1 MLNVFRAFKS
11 VVMIMSKDYVVML
24 GTSYLIDYSVS
35 QVVGSFE
42 PEFFAQVR
50 EKGVTP
56 KFFRDENEANLVAKR
71 LGGTVGVVSW
81 KGDKDA

>member
-1 MLNVFRAFKS
+1 M
-11 VVMIMSKDYVVML
+11 MIMSKDYVVML

-35 QVVGSFE
+35 QVVGTFE

-50 EKGVTP
+50 EKGITP
-56 KFFRDENEANLVAKR
+56 MFFRDKDKANLVAKR
-71 LGGTVGVVSW
+71 LGGVVVVASD

>member
-1 MLNVFRAFKS
+1 MA
-11 VVMIMSKDYVVML
+11 MSKDYVVML
-24 GTSYLIDYSVS
+24 GTSYLTDYAVY
-35 QVVGSFE
+35 QPGGTFE
-42 PEFFAQVR
+42 PEFIASVR

-71 LGGTVGVVSW
+71 LGGVVVVASW

>member
-1 MLNVFRAFKS
+1 MLSCLAPATSPTMQFISRG
-11 VVMIMSKDYVVML
+11 
-24 GTSYLIDYSVS
+24 GT
-35 QVVGSFE
+35 FE
-42 PEFFAQVR
+42 PEFIASVR

-71 LGGTVGVVSW
+71 LGGVVVVASW

>member
-1 MLNVFRAFKS
+1 M
-11 VVMIMSKDYVVML
+11 VMIMSKDYVVML

-56 KFFRDENEANLVAKR
+56 KFFKDKDKANLVAKR
-71 LGGTVGVVSW
+71 LGGTVIEASD

>member
-1 MLNVFRAFKS
+1 M
-11 VVMIMSKDYVVML
+11 MIKEYVVML
-24 GTSYLIDYSVS
+24 GTSYLTDYSVS

-56 KFFRDENEANLVAKR
+56 KFFKDKDKANMVAKR
-71 LGGTVGVVSW
+71 LGGTVVVASW
-81 KGDKDA
+81 KGDGNDD